1 MQMTPKQL
9 SFIHEYLVDKNAT
22 QAAIRAGYSAKT
34 AAEQGVRLL
43 KNVKFKTEIDKLLNN
58 CNEDAYLDAVKL
70 RREISRLAFS
80 DPRRILREDGTVKM
94 PNELD
99 DDTAAAIASFEI
111 SADGS
116 IKYKFWDKNSAQER
130 ACKIRGQFKE
140 DNEQAGKM
148 TVTISQDDSGL
159 V

>member
-1 MQMTPKQL
+1 MTPKRKA
-9 SFIHEYLVDKNAT
+9 FIHEYIKDKNAT

-34 AAEQGVRLL
+34 AGAIGDEIL
-43 KNVKFKTEIDKLLNN
+43 KIPEIRSEIDKLLNN

-111 SADGS
+111 GADGS

-148 TVTISQDDSGL
+148 HVTISQDDSGL